1 MKSLGEEFKERKK
14 ELGITTEQLSR
25 LSGIPIGTINKIL
38 NGETKSPRY
47 ATLKALNDVLFRD
60 IDSGIAGIREAAV
73 AYTFSSDKKQG
84 EYTLDDYYV
93 RAELIDGHLIFLE
106 APRSV
111 HQELISELLFELKL
125 YIRNNKGTC
134 KVLPA
139 PLDVQ
144 LDCDNRTMIQPDI
157 SVICQLDRLVEKGVY
172 GAPDFC
178 IEIVSLSSRSRDYI
192 KKVSKYQ
199 IAGVREY
206 WIVDPKRETV
216 LCYFFEGEDYPQM
229 YTFDDIIP
237 VMIYDG
243 KLEINFADIKDRLI

>member
-1 MKSLGEEFKERKK
+1 MMSFLEISIPVLLESERRCSLYFFF
-14 ELGITTEQLSR
+14 
-25 LSGIPIGTINKIL
+25 PIRNK
-38 NGETKSPRY
+38 
-47 ATLKALNDVLFRD
+47 
-60 IDSGIAGIREAAV
+60 
-73 AYTFSSDKKQG
+73 G
-84 EYTLDDYYV
+84 EYTLDDYYASQAMFV
-93 RAELIDGHLIFLE
+93 LNSSTASDLSGSTSLCT
-106 APRSV
+106 PG
-111 HQELISELLFELKL
+111 LISELLFELKL

-243 KLEINFADIKDRLI
+243 KLEINFADIKRQIDLSIQQRTPQHTLSRR

>member
-1 MKSLGEEFKERKK
+1 M
-14 ELGITTEQLSR
+14 
-25 LSGIPIGTINKIL
+25 NC
-38 NGETKSPRY
+38 
-47 ATLKALNDVLFRD
+47 
-60 IDSGIAGIREAAV
+60 
-73 AYTFSSDKKQG
+73 FSSLS
-84 EYTLDDYYV
+84 Y
-93 RAELIDGHLIFLE
+93 
-106 APRSV
+106 
-111 HQELISELLFELKL
+111 ISA
-125 YIRNNKGTC
+125 IT
-134 KVLPA
+134 KVLVKSFLPRLMCSSTVTTA
-139 PLDVQ
+139 
-144 LDCDNRTMIQPDI
+144 MIQPDI

-178 IEIVSLSSRSRDYI
+178 IEIVSPSSRSRDYI

-229 YTFDDIIP
+229 FTFDDIIP